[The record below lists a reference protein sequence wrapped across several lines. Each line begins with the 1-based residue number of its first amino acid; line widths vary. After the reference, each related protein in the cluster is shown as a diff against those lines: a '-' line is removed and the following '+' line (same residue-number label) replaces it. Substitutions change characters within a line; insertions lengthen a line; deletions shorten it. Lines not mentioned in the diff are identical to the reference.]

1 MLITTHS
8 SNLKGR
14 DELKSFFRNKS
25 HLSETHFAELI
36 NSVLNQ
42 RDDRFY
48 GVWQKG
54 RTYRE
59 GDIVYY
65 DHALW
70 ERQSDRD
77 QNQEDREKE
86 PGKSAWWKSSLKD
99 LGEEVKQLDE
109 KIGTVQTKLDTLQQE
124 LAAFKQQV
132 TRFLSLLILGFGF
145 LLLWLLIS
153 AMTHLV

>member
-8 SNLKGR
+8 TNLKGR

-36 NSVLNQ
+36 NSMLNK

-54 RTYRE
+54 RLYRE

-70 ERQSDRD
+70 ERQA
-77 QNQEDREKE
+77 DREEDGEAK
-86 PGKSAWWKSSLKD
+86 PGESALWKSSLKE
-99 LGEEVKQLDE
+99 LGAEVKQFKE
-109 KIGTVQTKLDTLQQE
+109 KMATVQTKLDTLQQE
-124 LAAFKQQV
+124 LTNFKQQV

-145 LLLWLLIS
+145 LFLWLLVASI
-153 AMTHLV
+153 THLV